1 MEPVRAVQTVTFDV
15 YSALVDSATGG
26 SRAFAALAEQRGWDA
41 DPHAAYARWDA
52 ICKTLQREV
61 DEYVSFRSLAE
72 QAMADLQH
80 ELGLAGDPHV
90 DAEALL
96 DTVSAWP
103 HYDDVPEA
111 IADVAASHDVAA
123 LTNIDDDLFART
135 DTGWRF
141 HTAITSERARC
152 YKPHAGIYRFALE
165 HLGPLVHVAAS
176 ARDVRGSLEAGLD
189 VVRVVR
195 PGHQLDP
202 DGPVPRWVVDDLRE
216 LPAVL
221 GQLERS

>member
-1 MEPVRAVQTVTFDV
+1 MEPPRAARTVTFDV
-15 YSALVDSATGG
+15 YSALIDSATGG
-26 SRAFAALAEQRGWDA
+26 SRAFAGLAEQRGWA
-41 DPHAAYARWDA
+41 LDPQAAYGRWDA

-61 DEYVSFRSLAE
+61 GEYVSFRALAE
-72 QAMADLQH
+72 QAMADLQD
-80 ELGLAGDPHV
+80 ELELAGDPQV
-90 DAEALL
+90 DAESLL
-96 DTVSAWP
+96 DTVGSWP
-103 HYDDVPEA
+103 HYEDVPEA
-111 IADVAASHDVAA
+111 VADVARSHHVAA

-135 DTGWRF
+135 DTGWHF

-165 HLGPLVHVAAS
+165 ELGPLVHVAAS

-195 PGHQLDP
+195 PGHQVDP
-202 DGPVPRWVVDDLRE
+202 DGPEPRWVVDDLRE

-221 GQLERS
+221 AQLERG